1 MAEGEEGWTWPTWGS
16 GKGRSAED
24 RIEALQADLEDTME
38 GGDIEEQIVAEDV
51 EAEEVDDT
59 KVQAVGTVE
68 EHATVVVE
76 EEEEVDANEVLELRL
91 QEIFADID
99 RKHAHIDK
107 LFTKADRIRTTV
119 LEPTIHTS
127 TCEACIQPMVCNN
140 YGVRGDHIIFLCSGC
155 RLLVPSDLRC
165 CNAANLFFLPTVGAK
180 IVQQQRAWTN
190 KGFVLCAVATPLN
203 FQRLKTM
210 IFRVGY
216 LFCCHRMNPLQP

>member
-24 RIEALQADLEDTME
+24 RIEGLQADLEDTME
-38 GGDIEEQIVAEDV
+38 GGDIEEQIVEEDV

-68 EHATVVVE
+68 EHAAVVVE

-140 YGVRGDHIIFLCSGC
+140 CGVRGDHTIFLCSGC
-155 RLLVPSDLRC
+155 RLPVPSELRC
-165 CNAANLFFLPTVGAK
+165 CNVCGKSILPSNSWCKDCATTAGLDKQGIFIMCGRNPSELSKTEGNDFFVSDTEV
-180 IVQQQRAWTN
+180 
-190 KGFVLCAVATPLN
+190 
-203 FQRLKTM
+203 
-210 IFRVGY
+210 
-216 LFCCHRMNPLQP
+216 